1 MHVSR
6 LIRQALATLR
16 DAAEPGDGLREAA

>member
-6 LIRQALATLR
+6 LIRQAVARLR
-16 DAAEPGDGLREAA
+16 AAAEDERDVA